1 MVLIVPL
8 KIIVAHFCSAF
19 NHEDEKGGKYRIW
32 QHDQDVFLLPFQI
45 LYSWSFLIWKSV
57 AAALSYKSPWSPPGP
72 LPLYSQ
78 TIPNPEKIPYRPNY
92 ITPSHPIP
100 SWYYTQSCPHLRRS
114 ERSKWPNHHLG
125 LSCPPSN
132 VGGDGAKNNTCPRS
146 NVGPESTKSW
156 GWVLLLLLLLL

>member
-1 MVLIVPL
+1 MR
-8 KIIVAHFCSAF
+8 
-19 NHEDEKGGKYRIW
+19 KGGNTESDRMIKMYFS
-32 QHDQDVFLLPFQI
+32 FLSKFF
-45 LYSWSFLIWKSV
+45 YSWSFLIWKSV

-78 TIPNPEKIPYRPNY
+78 TIPNPEKIPTDQT
-92 ITPSHPIP
+92 ISPSPPIP

-132 VGGDGAKNNTCPRS
+132 VGGDGAENNTCPRS

-156 GWVLLLLLLLL
+156 CWVLLLLLLLL